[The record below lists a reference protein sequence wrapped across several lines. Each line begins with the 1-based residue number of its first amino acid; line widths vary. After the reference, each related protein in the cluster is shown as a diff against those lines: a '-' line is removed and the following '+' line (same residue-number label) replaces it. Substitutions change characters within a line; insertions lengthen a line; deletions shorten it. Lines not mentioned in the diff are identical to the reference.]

1 MMMKRS
7 HIGAVLALIVLVSGG
22 CASERTTELSQP
34 DVGSEVEVSGSSPE
48 SEEYAVEEEAEPD
61 TAAIAGRLVGKI
73 TPPVEKFLM
82 AFHSCMVG
90 SPDCNNPAQHEVQL
104 AQSANGITWTV
115 VEGWQAYP
123 GSVPD
128 VLRRDDVLYVISTS
142 GLRRIDMVSGDVY
155 EDRVELVGSD
165 LFGFV
170 DPSLALLPTGE
181 LTLFFLP
188 GQPGG
193 DPASCGTQP
202 SCTREIRSALEIPQS
217 QGGQFAVNPVAHVSV
232 TIDQSCRGGDC
243 FFSDP
248 DIFFN
253 GKSWVLYISRGASTD
268 ALISKDINGP
278 FDYASKVSDNS
289 GGVLA
294 GIWDPER
301 NTVLTYV
308 SNGQKGTILNAASV
322 DGLSM
327 LSSFSEVLNGA
338 MLPFESGLVGS
349 PGLAI
354 NE

>member
-289 GGVLA
+289 GGVPA

-308 SNGQKGTILNAASV
+308 SDGQKGTILNAASV

>member
-1 MMMKRS
+1 MMKRS
-7 HIGAVLALIVLVSGG
+7 HIGAVLALAVLVSGG
-22 CASERTTELSQP
+22 CASERTAEVSKP
-34 DVGSEVEVSGSSPE
+34 DASSEVEVSGSSPE
-48 SEEYAVEEEAEPD
+48 SEEYSVAEEAEPD
-61 TAAIAGRLVGKI
+61 TAAIAGRLVGNI
-73 TPPVEKFLM
+73 TPPVEKYLM
-82 AFHSCMVG
+82 AFHSCVVG

-104 AQSANGITWTV
+104 AESPDGITWTL
-115 VEGWQAYP
+115 VEGWRAYP

-193 DPASCGTQP
+193 DPASCGAQP

-253 GKSWVLYISRGASTD
+253 GKSWVLYISRGRSTD
-268 ALISKDINGP
+268 AFISEDVNGP
-278 FDYASKVSDNS
+278 FDYASRVSDNS
-289 GGVLA
+289 GGVPA

-308 SNGQKGTILNAASV
+308 SNGQEGTILTAESV
-322 DGLSM
+322 DGLSPLRSFTEA
-327 LSSFSEVLNGA
+327 LSGA
-338 MLPFESGLVGS
+338 ALPFKSGLVGS
-349 PGLAI
+349 PGIAI

>member
-1 MMMKRS
+1 MMKRPQIS
-7 HIGAVLALIVLVSGG
+7 ATLALILLVTSG
-22 CASERTTELSQP
+22 CSLESPTDNSEPE
-34 DVGSEVEVSGSSPE
+34 VGAEVEVSETSLETKESAPE
-48 SEEYAVEEEAEPD
+48 VAAAEPD
-61 TAAIAGRLVGKI
+61 TAAIAGRLVGSI
-73 TPPVEKFLM
+73 TPPVERYLM
-82 AFHSCMVG
+82 AFHSCVAG
-90 SPDCNNPAQHEVQL
+90 SPDCNNPMYHEVQL
-104 AQSANGITWTV
+104 AQSANGTTWTV
-115 VEGWQAYP
+115 LEGWQAYT

-128 VLRRDDVLYVISTS
+128 VLRREDVLYVISTS

-155 EDRVELVGSD
+155 EDQVELIGSD
-165 LFGFV
+165 LFGYV

-188 GQPGG
+188 GQPGQ

-202 SCTREIRSALEIPQS
+202 SCVREIRSALEIPGS
-217 QGGQFAVNPVAHVSV
+217 QGGQFEVTPVAHASV

-253 GKSWVLYISRGASTD
+253 GKTWVLYISRGQSTD
-268 ALISKDINGP
+268 AWTSKGINGR
-278 FDYASKVSDNS
+278 FDYARKVSDNA
-289 GGVLA
+289 GGVPA

-308 SNGQKGTILNAASV
+308 YNGRKGNILNAESF
-322 DGLSM
+322 DGLSA
-327 LSSFSEVLNGA
+327 LSGFTEVLNGA
-338 MLPFESGLVGS
+338 MLPNESAAVAS

>member
-1 MMMKRS
+1 MKRS

-188 GQPGG
+188 GQPGS

-253 GKSWVLYISRGASTD
+253 GKSWVLYISRGRSTD
-268 ALISKDINGP
+268 AYISEDINGP
-278 FDYASKVSDNS
+278 FDYASRVSDNS
-289 GGVLA
+289 GGVPA

-308 SNGQKGTILNAASV
+308 SNGQKGTILTAASV
-322 DGLSM
+322 DGLSP
-327 LSSFSEVLNGA
+327 LRSFTEAFSGA
-338 MLPFESGLVGS
+338 ALPFKSDLVGS
-349 PGLAI
+349 PGIAI

>member
-7 HIGAVLALIVLVSGG
+7 HLGAVLALIVLVSGG

-289 GGVLA
+289 GGVPA

>member
-1 MMMKRS
+1 MKRS

-188 GQPGG
+188 GQPGS

-289 GGVLA
+289 GGVPA

>member
-1 MMMKRS
+1 MMANRT
-7 HIGAVLALIVLVSGG
+7 HIVAVLALIVLVSGG
-22 CASERTTELSQP
+22 CASERTAEVSKP
-34 DVGSEVEVSGSSPE
+34 DVRSEVEVSESSPE
-48 SEEYAVEEEAEPD
+48 SEEYPVEEEAEPD
-61 TAAIAGRLVGKI
+61 TTAIAGRLVGKI

-82 AFHSCMVG
+82 AFHSCVVG

-104 AQSANGITWTV
+104 AQSSNGTTWTV

-128 VLRRDDVLYVISTS
+128 VLRRNDVLYVISTS

-165 LFGFV
+165 LFGYV

-181 LTLFFLP
+181 LALFFLP
-188 GQPGG
+188 GQQGG
-193 DPASCGTQP
+193 DPASCGAQP
-202 SCTREIRSALEIPQS
+202 SCTREIRSALEVPQS
-217 QGGQFAVNPVAHVSV
+217 QGGQFEVNPVAHASV

-253 GKSWVLYISRGASTD
+253 GNTWVLYISRGASTN
-268 ALISKDINGP
+268 AWISKDINDP

-289 GGVLA
+289 GGVPA

-301 NTVLTYV
+301 NTVLTYL

-322 DGLSM
+322 DGLSVP
-327 LSSFSEVLNGA
+327 SGFTEVVNGA
-338 MLPFESGLVGS
+338 MLPIESFLVGS

>member
-82 AFHSCMVG
+82 AFHSCVVG
-90 SPDCNNPAQHEVQL
+90 SPDCNNPAHHEVQL
-104 AQSANGITWTV
+104 AESPDGISWTL
-115 VEGWQAYP
+115 VEGWRAYP

-155 EDRVELVGSD
+155 EDQVELVGSN
-165 LFGFV
+165 LLGYV

-188 GQPGG
+188 GQPGQ
-193 DPASCGTQP
+193 DPASCGAQS
-202 SCTREIRSALEIPQS
+202 SCTREIRSALEVPQS
-217 QGGQFAVNPVAHVSV
+217 QGGQFTVNPVAQVSV

-253 GKSWVLYISRGASTD
+253 GKTWVLYISRGASTD

-289 GGVLA
+289 GGVPA

>member
-1 MMMKRS
+1 MKRS

-289 GGVLA
+289 GGVPA

>member
-289 GGVLA
+289 GGVPA

>member
-289 GGVLA
+289 GGVPA

-338 MLPFESGLVGS
+338 MLPIESVLVGS

>member
-1 MMMKRS
+1 MIKRS

-22 CASERTTELSQP
+22 CASERTAEVSTP
-34 DVGSEVEVSGSSPE
+34 DASSEVEVSRSSPE
-48 SEEYAVEEEAEPD
+48 SEEYSVAEEAEPD
-61 TAAIAGRLVGKI
+61 TAAIAGRLVGNI
-73 TPPVEKFLM
+73 TPPVEKYLM
-82 AFHSCMVG
+82 AFHSCVVG
-90 SPDCNNPAQHEVQL
+90 SPDCNNPAHHEVQL
-104 AQSANGITWTV
+104 AESPDGISWTL
-115 VEGWQAYP
+115 VEGWRAYP

-253 GKSWVLYISRGASTD
+253 GKSWVLYISRGRSTD
-268 ALISKDINGP
+268 AFISEDINGP
-278 FDYASKVSDNS
+278 FDYAARVSDNS
-289 GGVLA
+289 GGVPA

-308 SNGQKGTILNAASV
+308 SSGQKGTILTAESV
-322 DGLSM
+322 DGLSPLRSFTEA
-327 LSSFSEVLNGA
+327 LSGA
-338 MLPFESGLVGS
+338 ALPFESGLVGS
-349 PGLAI
+349 PGIAI